1 MGEAIVDRTPRD
13 DGFRAPAEWEPH
25 QACLMAWPTTT
36 RLPMWGELF
45 EDAERDYAT
54 VAAAIAA
61 FEPVVM
67 VVDPSQEGE
76 ARRRLPSEVELL
88 PLPIDDSWMRDN
100 GPIFVRDD
108 RGRVA
113 LVHFRFNAWG
123 EKFHPYDRD
132 AEVPRLLAEHLGV
145 RRYAAP
151 FVLEG
156 GSVLVDGEGT
166 LLTTEQCL
174 LHPNRNPHLSRGGIE
189 ELLRAYLG
197 ADVVVWL
204 GRGHSADRDTDGHVD
219 GVAQY
224 AAPGVVLLLA
234 PADPS
239 DPDHR
244 SGLENLRRLE
254 AARDAAG
261 RPIRVVRVDPGVAN
275 GIPYLNCYLANGAV
289 IVPVAGGPE
298 DEAAVAQIAQAFPDR
313 ELVRVPGRTLSAG
326 GGGPHCITQQV
337 PEGSFVR

>member
-1 MGEAIVDRTPRD
+1 MGEAIVDRTPRE

-25 QACLMAWPTTT
+25 RACLMAWPTRT

-45 EDAERDYAT
+45 EDAQRDYAT

-67 VVDPSQEGE
+67 VVDPSQERE
-76 ARRRLPSEVELL
+76 ARRRLPSQVELL

-123 EKFHPYDRD
+123 EKFRPYDRD
-132 AEVPRLLAEHLGV
+132 ADLPRLLADHLGV
-145 RRYAAP
+145 RRYVAP

-174 LHPNRNPHLSRGGIE
+174 LHPNRNPHLSREGIE

-197 ADVVVWL
+197 VDVIVWL
-204 GRGHSADRDTDGHVD
+204 SRGHSADRDTDGHVD
-219 GVAQY
+219 GIAQY
-224 AAPGVVLLLA
+224 AGPGVVLLLA

-239 DPDHR
+239 DPDHG
-244 SGLENLRRLE
+244 SGAENLRRLG

-261 RPIRVVRVDPGVAN
+261 RRLHVIRVDPGVAN

-289 IVPVAGGPE
+289 IVPVAGGSE
-298 DEAAVAQIAQAFPDR
+298 DEAAVAQIAEAFPGR
-313 ELVRVPGRTLSAG
+313 ELVRVPGRTLVAG

-337 PEGSFVR
+337 PEGSFVP

>member
-1 MGEAIVDRTPRD
+1 MAAAIEERTPWEE
-13 DGFRAPAEWEPH
+13 GFRAPAEWEPH
-25 QACLMAWPTTT
+25 QACLMAWPTRT

-45 EDAERDYAT
+45 EEAERDYAA
-54 VAAAIAA
+54 VASAIVD

-67 VVDPSQEGE
+67 VVDPDQERR
-76 ARRRLPSEVELL
+76 ARRMLPSAVELL

-108 RGRVA
+108 RGRLA

-123 EKFHPYDRD
+123 EKFHPYERD
-132 AEVPRLLAEHLGV
+132 ADVPRLLAEHFGV
-145 RRYAAP
+145 RRYVAP

-174 LHPNRNPHLSRGGIE
+174 LHPNRNPDLSRGRLE

-197 ADVVVWL
+197 AETVIWL
-204 GRGHSADRDTDGHVD
+204 GRGHSADRDTDGHID
-219 GVAQY
+219 GIAQY

-234 PADPS
+234 PADPT
-239 DPDHR
+239 DPDHA
-244 SGLENLRRLE
+244 SGADNLRRLRD
-254 AARDAAG
+254 ARDAAG
-261 RPIRVVRVDPGVAN
+261 RRFEVVAVDPGAPSR
-275 GIPYLNCYLANGAV
+275 IPYLNCYLPNGAV
-289 IVPVAGGPE
+289 IVPVGGGPE
-298 DEAAVAQIAQAFPDR
+298 EEAVVARIRAAFPGR
-313 ELVRVPGRTLSAG
+313 EVVRVPGRTLMAG

-337 PEGSFVR
+337 PEGRFVA

>member
-1 MGEAIVDRTPRD
+1 MAAAIDEGTPWEE
-13 DGFRAPAEWEPH
+13 GFRAPGEWEPH
-25 QACLMAWPTTT
+25 QACLMAWPTRT

-45 EDAERDYAT
+45 EEAERDYAA
-54 VAAAIAA
+54 VASAIVD

-67 VVDPSQEGE
+67 VVDPDQERR
-76 ARRRLPSEVELL
+76 ARRMLPSAVELL

-108 RGRVA
+108 RGRLA

-123 EKFHPYDRD
+123 ERFHPYERD
-132 AEVPRLLAEHLGV
+132 ADVPRLLAEHFGV
-145 RRYAAP
+145 RRYVAP

-174 LHPNRNPHLSRGGIE
+174 LHPNRNPDLSRGQLE

-197 ADVVVWL
+197 AETVIWL
-204 GRGHSADRDTDGHVD
+204 GRGHSADRDTDGHID
-219 GVAQY
+219 GIAQY

-234 PADPS
+234 PADPT
-239 DPDHR
+239 DPDHE
-244 SGLENLRRLE
+244 GGADNLRRLRD
-254 AARDAAG
+254 ARDAAG
-261 RPIRVVRVDPGVAN
+261 RRFEVIAVDPG
-275 GIPYLNCYLANGAV
+275 GPSRIPYLNCYLPNGAV
-289 IVPVAGGPE
+289 VVPVGGGPE
-298 DEAAVAQIAQAFPDR
+298 EETVVARIGASFPGR
-313 ELVRVPGRTLSAG
+313 EVVRVPGRTLMAG

-337 PEGSFVR
+337 PEGRFVA